1 MKLKCLSLFSS
12 VGIAET
18 YFEKHGIEVC
28 IANELLSDRAKFHKH
43 LYPNVDVIV
52 GDISDSQVYN
62 RIIKLAKDNEC
73 NFILATPPCQGM
85 STAGKQ
91 QKDDSRNRLI
101 VPAVNAIKDLNPFF
115 AIIENVPEQLQ
126 TQIHIND
133 EWINIPDFIYREL
146 SSNYYINEN
155 PIVNSMDY
163 EVPQSRERCV
173 FLLSRKDN
181 GFNWEFPNPYG
192 SMITLQDAIGH
203 LPSLDPEV
211 TDITPEKMNELF
223 PDFEVKKAAGLAVS
237 KWHYP
242 PKHKMRHVEAM
253 IHTPEGNS
261 AWQNEIYYPKLKDGS
276 KSKGYKNTYKRQW
289 WNKPAY
295 TVTKYTSRLGSQE
308 NGHPGRLIRD
318 DGTECGRY
326 WSDARVMS
334 IYELMIV
341 SSLPTDWNIPEWASS
356 NLIREAIG
364 EGVPPKLIEAAIIE
378 LKRKLAENRGDYN
391 GFTKG
396 QKT

>member
-12 VGIAET
+12 VGLAET
-18 YFEKHGIEVC
+18 YFDRNGIEVC
-28 IANELLSDRAKFHKH
+28 IANELLPERVKFHKH
-43 LYPNVDVIV
+43 LYPTVEMIQ
-52 GDISDSQVYN
+52 GDISDVNIYEQ
-62 RIIKLAKDNEC
+62 IILKAKAAEC

-85 STAGKQ
+85 STAGKKE
-91 QKDDSRNRLI
+91 KDDPRNRLI
-101 VPAVNAIKDLNPFF
+101 IPAINAIKELKPRF

-126 TQIHIND
+126 TSILVDDHWIEIPAFINNELQSD
-133 EWINIPDFIYREL
+133 YFIN
-146 SSNYYINEN
+146 SN
-155 PIVNSMDY
+155 PIVNAMY
-163 EVPQSRERCV
+163 YGVPQSRERCV

-181 GFNWEFPNPYG
+181 GFGWEFPDP
-192 SMITLQDAIGH
+192 SSRIVTLEDAIGH

-211 TDITPEKMNELF
+211 TDINPDEMKKLF
-223 PDFEVKKAAGLAVS
+223 PDFEIKKEAGLAIS

-242 PKHKMRHVEAM
+242 PRHKLRHVEAM

-261 AWQNEIYYPKLKDGS
+261 AWQNEIFYPKLKDGS

-308 NGHPGRLIRD
+308 NGHPGRLVSD
-318 DGTECGRY
+318 DGTESGRY
-326 WSDARVMS
+326 WSDPRVMS

-341 SSLPTDWNIPEWASS
+341 SSLPHDWNIPDWASS

-364 EGVPPKLIEAAIIE
+364 EGVPPRLIEVAIIE
-378 LKRKLAENRGDYN
+378 LKEKIMENEV
-391 GFTKG
+391 FK
-396 QKT
+396 